1 MSARTI
7 AIGDIYRVGNHV
19 VACGDSRDKILVS
32 RALGEERVD
41 LILSDVPYGIAL
53 VEGKAAF
60 TKGKSKHVPILND
73 HLQSDTEF
81 SAFTFAWL
89 DAVSTHMAKKNAAYV
104 FIADKTLFALR
115 DGMLAAGWKFGQ
127 LLFWLKT
134 ASSIGRL
141 NYTPMH
147 ECILYAWRN
156 AHEFYKSNDRSI
168 LIYPKPHKNVLHP
181 SAKPVGLL
189 RRLIL
194 NSSRRKALIYDAFAG
209 SGSTA
214 VAAEET
220 GRRSVMIE
228 LDPHYCTVCLERL
241 ERCTGEKAL
250 LLSPSRHVR

>member
-7 AIGDIYRVGNHV
+7 AIGNIYRVGNHT
-19 VACGDSRDKILVS
+19 VACGDSRDKLLVS

-60 TKGKSKHVPILND
+60 MKSKSKHVPILND

-89 DAVSTHMAKKNAAYV
+89 DAVSTH
-104 FIADKTLFALR
+104 IADKTLFALR
-115 DGMLAAGWKFGQ
+115 DGMVAAGWKFGQ

-147 ECILYAWRN
+147 ECIVYAWRN

-194 NSSRRKALIYDAFAG
+194 NSSRRSALIYDAFAG

-228 LDPHYCTVCLERL
+228 LDPHYCSVCLDRL
-241 ERCTGEKAL
+241 ERCTGKKAV
-250 LLSPSRHVR
+250 LLSSPRYGK